1 MTNKNRAPGSFLL
14 SMIAKARSDSPRDL
28 SELSDAELI
37 RSMADGLS
45 GFLREASPNSS
56 DDDDFAAFACMFALG
71 RAYAGYHPP
80 SEGEDDAL
88 AVAENLLTE
97 IGQEFDREELR
108 SIWRSDAFAEFRKLF
123 GKFEQVGI
131 ADQPNE
137 EIAAWCAELCQC
149 ARNGVSVL
157 EYDSTRSINGNSN
170 NGNATHHGS
179 K

>member
-1 MTNKNRAPGSFLL
+1 MTNKSRPPGSFLL

-37 RSMADGLS
+37 RSLADGLS

-108 SIWRSDAFAEFRKLF
+108 SIWRSDAFAEFRKLRYLLRRTAR
-123 GKFEQVGI
+123 VDRAH
-131 ADQPNE
+131 AD
-137 EIAAWCAELCQC
+137 AGA
-149 ARNGVSVL
+149 
-157 EYDSTRSINGNSN
+157 
-170 NGNATHHGS
+170 